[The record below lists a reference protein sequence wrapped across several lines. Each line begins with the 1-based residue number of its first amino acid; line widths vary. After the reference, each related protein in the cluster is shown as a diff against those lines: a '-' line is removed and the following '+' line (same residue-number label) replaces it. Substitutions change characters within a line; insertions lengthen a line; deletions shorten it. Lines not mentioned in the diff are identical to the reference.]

1 MLWGGVLHLT
11 RTKSGLL
18 GFAVSVQMS
27 KGQILY
33 EKTAYPRFLLYN
45 TIHFKLS
52 KKNLEQKH
60 EFFESLLGLLHQMI
74 D

>member
-1 MLWGGVLHLT
+1 MLQGGVLHLT
-11 RTKSGLL
+11 RTKSDLL
-18 GFAVSVQMS
+18 GFAVSVQRS
-27 KGQILY
+27 KGQILN
-33 EKTAYPRFLLYN
+33 EKRAYPRFLLHN

-60 EFFESLLGLLHQMI
+60 EFFVSLLGLLQQMI